1 MASFDI
7 LSKVDGQALDNAIN
21 VTRKEITNRFDFKDS
36 VVNIDL
42 NKKEMKINL
51 ETSDDMKMKQL
62 VEVLINRANK
72 QGISPHAFDTS
83 KDSYASGK
91 TIKQEVVVKN
101 GLKQEDAKKIT
112 KLIKDKAENLVEAL
126 TEENPSDRM
135 TTLSML
141 QMSIQMALFTE
152 VQQLLRSPIVIQF
165 CEENG
170 WAI

>member
-1 MASFDI
+1 MLRDI
-7 LSKVDGQALDNAIN
+7 IGNLIACHHTTHPLAEKDLYYEQNKVQITDWIQWIQNRTSSDKLVDLDKLLS
-21 VTRKEITNRFDFKDS
+21 
-36 VVNIDL
+36 
-42 NKKEMKINL
+42 
-51 ETSDDMKMKQL
+51 
-62 VEVLINRANK
+62 
-72 QGISPHAFDTS
+72 
-83 KDSYASGK
+83 
-91 TIKQEVVVKN
+91 
-101 GLKQEDAKKIT
+101 

-170 WAI
+170 WAV

>member
-1 MASFDI
+1 MN
-7 LSKVDGQALDNAIN
+7 LTVK
-21 VTRKEITNRFDFKDS
+21 ITEQ
-36 VVNIDL
+36 VE
-42 NKKEMKINL
+42 KKL
-51 ETSDDMKMKQL
+51 ETVLKGRYDNRTIWMYYKVSLQILRDTIENLIACHHTTHPLAEKDLYYEQNKVQIVDWIQWIQNRTSSDKL
-62 VEVLINRANK
+62 VDLDK
-72 QGISPHAFDTS
+72 LLS
-83 KDSYASGK
+83 
-91 TIKQEVVVKN
+91 
-101 GLKQEDAKKIT
+101 

>member
-1 MASFDI
+1 MHLTVKITEQVEKKLEAV
-7 LSKVDGQALDNAIN
+7 LKRRYDN
-21 VTRKEITNRFDFKDS
+21 
-36 VVNIDL
+36 
-42 NKKEMKINL
+42 
-51 ETSDDMKMKQL
+51 
-62 VEVLINRANK
+62 
-72 QGISPHAFDTS
+72 
-83 KDSYASGK
+83 K
-91 TIKQEVVVKN
+91 TIWMYYKVSLQLLRDTIENLIACHHTTYPLAEKDLYYEENKVQIVDWIQWIQNRTSSDKLVDLDK
-101 GLKQEDAKKIT
+101 LLS

-170 WAI
+170 WTVLKNV

>member
-1 MASFDI
+1 MHLTVKITEQVEKKLEAVLKGKYDNKTIWMYYKVSLQLLRDI
-7 LSKVDGQALDNAIN
+7 LENLITCHHTTYPLAEKDLYYEQNKVQIVDWIQWIQNRTSLDKL
-21 VTRKEITNRFDFKDS
+21 V
-36 VVNIDL
+36 DL
-42 NKKEMKINL
+42 DKL
-51 ETSDDMKMKQL
+51 LS
-62 VEVLINRANK
+62 
-72 QGISPHAFDTS
+72 
-83 KDSYASGK
+83 
-91 TIKQEVVVKN
+91 
-101 GLKQEDAKKIT
+101 

-170 WAI
+170 WAV

>member
-1 MASFDI
+1 MNLTVKITEQVEKKLKAV
-7 LSKVDGQALDNAIN
+7 LRGRYDN
-21 VTRKEITNRFDFKDS
+21 
-36 VVNIDL
+36 
-42 NKKEMKINL
+42 
-51 ETSDDMKMKQL
+51 
-62 VEVLINRANK
+62 
-72 QGISPHAFDTS
+72 
-83 KDSYASGK
+83 K
-91 TIKQEVVVKN
+91 TIWMYYKVSLQLLRDIIENLIACHHTTYPLAEKDLYYEQNKVQIVDWIQWIQNRTSSDKLVDLDK
-101 GLKQEDAKKIT
+101 LLS

-126 TEENPSDRM
+126 TEENPSNRM